1 MTGGKTLRS
10 KKMLTMVLV
19 ILIALLLVMLPT
31 SVAWAAS
38 LSKMS
43 DELSAIKAST
53 AANHIIKFRI
63 STGAALDS
71 TITINFPAGFAI
83 GSVDYTDIDLSSSTT
98 SFTVDQTDK
107 TLAAT
112 ATTTAW
118 GAAFSGQVLTL
129 TAPGSSGAIAANDY
143 LIVEIGTN
151 ATAGVA
157 GDAQIQN
164 PSAGTHQIDIGGTF
178 GDTGSLA
185 VVIVADNQVA
195 VTGTVLPTLSFSL
208 SANIA
213 AFGDLSS
220 ASVATAGTDITLTI
234 STNGTKGYTVTV
246 KDEGDASDPGLWS
259 AAANNLIASSTA
271 ALAAGTEGYGIQA
284 SGSGATIASVYDK
297 TSNDVGALSRTAQT
311 LATNTGPA
319 DGDTVI
325 VTHKAAISNITE
337 PGDYVDTI
345 TYNVIA
351 NF

>member
-1 MTGGKTLRS
+1 MRS
-10 KKMLTMVLV
+10 KKMLIMVLV
-19 ILIALLLVMLPT
+19 VLVGLFLVMLPT

-43 DELSAIKAST
+43 DELSTIKAGTS
-53 AANHIIKFRI
+53 ANHTIKFRI

-71 TITINFPAGFAI
+71 TITINFPAGFAM
-83 GSVDYTDIDLSSSTT
+83 GSIAFGDIDLSHGASTGAET
-98 SFTVDQTDK
+98 EE
-107 TLAAT
+107 TLETA

-118 GAAFSGQVLTL
+118 GAAVSGQVLTL

-143 LIVEIGTN
+143 VILEIGTN
-151 ATAGVA
+151 ASG
-157 GDAQIQN
+157 GSNQITN
-164 PSAGTHQIDIGGTF
+164 PTAGTHQIDIGGTF

-185 VVIVADNQVA
+185 VVTVADNQVA

-208 SANIA
+208 SANTA
-213 AFGDLSS
+213 AFGNLSS

-246 KDEGDASDPGLWS
+246 RDEGDASDPGLWS

-284 SGSGATIASVYDK
+284 SGSGATVASPYNV
-297 TSNDVGALSRTAQT
+297 SGINVGALSRTAQT

-319 DGDTVI
+319 DGDTVV

>member
-1 MTGGKTLRS
+1 MRS
-10 KKMLTMVLV
+10 KKMLIMVLIV
-19 ILIALLLVMLPT
+19 LVALLIVMLPT
-31 SVAWAAS
+31 SAVWAAS

-43 DELSAIKAST
+43 DELSTIKEST
-53 AANHIIKFRI
+53 AANHTIKFRI

-71 TITINFPAGFAI
+71 TITITFPAGFTM
-83 GSVDYTDIDLSSSTT
+83 GSIAFGDIDLSHGATT
-98 SFTVDQTDK
+98 GAETEEA
-107 TLAAT
+107 LAAA
-112 ATTTAW
+112 ATTTIW

-143 LIVEIGTN
+143 VIVEIGTN
-151 ATAGVA
+151 ASG
-157 GDAQIQN
+157 GSNQITN
-164 PSAGTHQIDIGGTF
+164 PTAGTHQIDIGGTF

-185 VVIVADNQVA
+185 VVTVADNQVA

-208 SANIA
+208 SANTA

-220 ASVATAGTDITLTI
+220 ASVATTGTDITLTI

-246 KDEGDASDPGLWS
+246 KDEGDGSDPGLWS

-271 ALAAGTEGYGIQA
+271 VLAAGTEGYGIQA
-284 SGSGATIASVYDK
+284 SGSGATVASVYDK
-297 TSNDVGALSRTAQT
+297 TGNNVGALSRTAQT

-319 DGDTVI
+319 DGDTVVVI
-325 VTHKAAISNITE
+325 HKAAISNITE

>member
-1 MTGGKTLRS
+1 MRL
-10 KKMLTMVLV
+10 KKMLTMMLV
-19 ILIALLLVMLPT
+19 ILVALLLVMLPT

-43 DELSAIKAST
+43 DELSTIKAST
-53 AANHIIKFRI
+53 AANHTIKFRI

-71 TITINFPAGFAI
+71 TITITFPAGFAM
-83 GSVDYTDIDLSSSTT
+83 GSVAFGDIDLSHGAITGAET
-98 SFTVDQTDK
+98 EE
-107 TLAAT
+107 TLAAA
-112 ATTTAW
+112 ATTTIW
-118 GAAFSGQVLTL
+118 GAAVSGQVLTL
-129 TAPGSSGAIAANDY
+129 TAPSSSGTIAANDY
-143 LIVEIGTN
+143 VIVEIGTN
-151 ATAGVA
+151 ASG
-157 GDAQIQN
+157 GSNQITN

-208 SANIA
+208 SANAA
-213 AFGDLSS
+213 AFGNLSS
-220 ASVATAGTDITLTI
+220 ASVATAGTNITLTI
-234 STNGTKGYTVTV
+234 STNGTDGYTVTV

-271 ALAAGTEGYGIQA
+271 TLAAGTEGYGIQA
-284 SGSGATIASVYDK
+284 SGSGATVASPYNV
-297 TSNDVGALSRTAQT
+297 SGVNVGALSRTAQT

-319 DGDTVI
+319 NGDTVI